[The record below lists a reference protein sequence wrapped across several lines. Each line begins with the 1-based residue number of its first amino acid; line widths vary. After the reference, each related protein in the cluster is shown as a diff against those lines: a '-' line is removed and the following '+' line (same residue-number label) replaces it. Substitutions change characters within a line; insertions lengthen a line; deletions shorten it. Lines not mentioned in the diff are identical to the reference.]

1 MNSVRKLLGR
11 LILIFLAFPLFFGCL
26 WTAGITRAVF
36 SPAFL
41 SKLPI
46 RTAQHLP
53 ALTEQMVDLME
64 HENRGRRVTESDR
77 VWAAAF
83 RKSPYPLSLYIQESG
98 IIQWMEEDLSK
109 ALYKTGE
116 IWQGKVLPQDVELSN
131 RRIREALTGEKFD
144 LFTKNLMDQLPS
156 CDASQRYLW
165 EKVPVKGWD
174 DADLPACRPDP
185 ELLAQA
191 RERFKSDFLKE
202 VPERVVLVKASTFS
216 QEDLSWVSKLSS
228 LTYLLLFVPLLFV
241 LLGAWLAFPGL
252 VPFLRGLGFFGI
264 LAGGLSW
271 LGAWFLKTIIGW
283 SSTPLRFFEVSYDP
297 GDALFMSFIQPLF
310 SFLAGE
316 FFQSI
321 VFLSTATLLL
331 GVFCVAFSHFY
342 QERKGE
348 NSAES

>member
-1 MNSVRKLLGR
+1 MNSVRKLLGW

-228 LTYLLLFVPLLFV
+228 LTYLLEIPSTN
-241 LLGAWLAFPGL
+241 GSRSINRTSTYSTPRSRSACSGRSPGL
-252 VPFLRGLGFFGI
+252 MTRLGRIVP
-264 LAGGLSW
+264 
-271 LGAWFLKTIIGW
+271 
-283 SSTPLRFFEVSYDP
+283 
-297 GDALFMSFIQPLF
+297 
-310 SFLAGE
+310 
-316 FFQSI
+316 
-321 VFLSTATLLL
+321 
-331 GVFCVAFSHFY
+331 
-342 QERKGE
+342 
-348 NSAES
+348 

>member
-1 MNSVRKLLGR
+1 MLSLCSCLITGVSLLY
-11 LILIFLAFPLFFGCL
+11 LLTFVVVSSHIILRLFFL
-26 WTAGITRAVF
+26 R
-36 SPAFL
+36 L
-41 SKLPI
+41 
-46 RTAQHLP
+46 
-53 ALTEQMVDLME
+53 
-64 HENRGRRVTESDR
+64 RRPPRSTQSRSSAASD
-77 VWAAAF
+77 V
-83 RKSPYPLSLYIQESG
+83 
-98 IIQWMEEDLSK
+98 
-109 ALYKTGE
+109 YKRQGE

-271 LGAWFLKTIIGW
+271 LGAWFLKTIISW
-283 SSTPLRFFEVSYDP
+283 SSTPLRFFSI
-297 GDALFMSFIQPLF
+297 SSKRRLF
-310 SFLAGE
+310 SRCFFL
-316 FFQSI
+316 
-321 VFLSTATLLL
+321 
-331 GVFCVAFSHFY
+331 
-342 QERKGE
+342 R
-348 NSAES
+348 

>member
-1 MNSVRKLLGR
+1 MRTY
-11 LILIFLAFPLFFGCL
+11 PP
-26 WTAGITRAVF
+26 AG
-36 SPAFL
+36 
-41 SKLPI
+41 
-46 RTAQHLP
+46 
-53 ALTEQMVDLME
+53 
-64 HENRGRRVTESDR
+64 
-77 VWAAAF
+77 
-83 RKSPYPLSLYIQESG
+83 
-98 IIQWMEEDLSK
+98 
-109 ALYKTGE
+109 
-116 IWQGKVLPQDVELSN
+116 
-131 RRIREALTGEKFD
+131 RIRSSWPRRGSGLRAIF
-144 LFTKNLMDQLPS
+144 
-156 CDASQRYLW
+156 
-165 EKVPVKGWD
+165 
-174 DADLPACRPDP
+174 
-185 ELLAQA
+185 
-191 RERFKSDFLKE
+191 KE

-216 QEDLSWVSKLSS
+216 GRLSWVSKLSS

-342 QERKGE
+342 QERKGRTPPILKE
-348 NSAES
+348 TSLRH